1 MPAKLEEGVTHC
13 CSLVFKSPLGF
24 MSPEERKMFE
34 DIRSPHLKYWIP
46 VVWFSNLASKARQ
59 EGRIQD
65 NVDLQ
70 SILNVTPLV
79 YDLCDNMNIDE
90 EKHREAK
97 IFPTN
102 QDFYFGGLLTH
113 LFAVSAGDEPV
124 QDVLCD
130 SVRLRLGRR
139 PSGVHAGLSHIPNM
153 FRCLCS
159 STNHIRAHLPS
170 LL

>member
-1 MPAKLEEGVTHC
+1 
-13 CSLVFKSPLGF
+13 
-24 MSPEERKMFE
+24 MFE

-79 YDLCDNMNIDE
+79 YNLCDMNIDE
-90 EKHREAK
+90 GKHREAK
-97 IFPTN
+97 KHKIFPTKRG
-102 QDFYFGGLLTH
+102 FYFGGLLTH

-124 QDVLCD
+124 QDVLRN

-139 PSGVHAGLSHIPNM
+139 PPGVHAGLSHIPNT

-159 STNHIRAHLPS
+159 LTNHIRAHLPS

>member
-1 MPAKLEEGVTHC
+1 
-13 CSLVFKSPLGF
+13 
-24 MSPEERKMFE
+24 MFE

-79 YDLCDNMNIDE
+79 YHLCDNMNIDE
-90 EKHREAK
+90 EKHREAEKHK
-97 IFPTN
+97 IFPTK
-102 QDFYFGGLLTH
+102 QDLYFGGLLTH

-139 PSGVHAGLSHIPNM
+139 APGVHAGLSHIPNM